1 MFRIRYYFATKTL
14 IAILCMA
21 VFLPGYTSNSLASD
35 GELRDLLLSCSNFE
49 NDTKRLECVDKIIR
63 SITSQTVV
71 ESIQP
76 QSHQEPLIENLSI
89 EDSSGNELAQSNLQ
103 EPQEVTTQTSLGYE
117 LTAVFK
123 DSKNRWNFE
132 FENGEVWQQ
141 IEPGYL
147 PKPKNLPVRVDI
159 SDGVFG
165 SHDLRAENFG
175 KPVKVKRIK

>member
-1 MFRIRYYFATKTL
+1 
-14 IAILCMA
+14 MA
-21 VFLPGYTSNSLASD
+21 VFLTGYTSNSLASD
-35 GELRDLLLSCSNFE
+35 RELRDLLISCSNFE
-49 NDTKRLECVDKIIR
+49 YDTERLECVDKIIR
-63 SITSQTVV
+63 SLTSQTVV
-71 ESIQP
+71 ETIQP
-76 QSHQEPLIENLSI
+76 QGPQAPIVKNSPIN
-89 EDSSGNELAQSNLQ
+89 DSSKKELVQNNLR
-103 EPQEVTTQTSLGYE
+103 EPQEVVTRTSLSYE
-117 LTAVFK
+117 LTAVYK

-175 KPVKVKRIK
+175 KPVKVRRIKQGMKKAATLD

>member
-1 MFRIRYYFATKTL
+1 
-14 IAILCMA
+14 MA
-21 VFLPGYTSNSLASD
+21 VFLTGYTSNSLASD
-35 GELRDLLLSCSNFE
+35 RELRDLLLSCSNFD
-49 NDTKRLECVDKIIR
+49 NDTERLECVDKIIR

-71 ESIQP
+71 ETIQP
-76 QSHQEPLIENLSI
+76 QNHKEPLIENSSI
-89 EDSSGNELAQSNLQ
+89 VDSSGNDLAQNNLR
-103 EPQEVTTQTSLGYE
+103 EPQEVTTQASLKYK
-117 LTAVFK
+117 LIAVYK

-175 KPVKVKRIK
+175 KPVKVRRIK

>member
-1 MFRIRYYFATKTL
+1 MSVSGRGRPATTD
-14 IAILCMA
+14 LCHSPQRNR
-21 VFLPGYTSNSLASD
+21 LSLGAAH
-35 GELRDLLLSCSNFE
+35 LVQCR
-49 NDTKRLECVDKIIR
+49 
-63 SITSQTVV
+63 
-71 ESIQP
+71 
-76 QSHQEPLIENLSI
+76 
-89 EDSSGNELAQSNLQ
+89 
-103 EPQEVTTQTSLGYE
+103 EPQEVTTKTSLSYN
-117 LTAVFK
+117 LIAVYK

-132 FENGEVWQQ
+132 FENGDVWQQ